1 MPESKQDRL
10 RRMALET
17 IEGKRKQGFFLP
29 YRYADGVKAPG
40 SYPAIE
46 AVFDR
51 HRDQFQSVL
60 DEIDARASVLEAF
73 AGPPPKPRWDQ
84 DWFPR
89 ADGAAAY
96 AMVASRRPRKVIEVG
111 SGHSTRFMAAAA
123 SSGAGITCIDP
134 EPRADF
140 GDLAVD
146 WRRSVLSEAH
156 LPMFE
161 ALEPGDFAFFDSS
174 HLMMP
179 GTDVDMIFN
188 RILPALRRG
197 VIVHIHDILLPDP
210 YPDVWEWRGYNEQNC
225 LGGWILA
232 GGLKP
237 LFSSRYA
244 VTRMGA
250 AEAGVLSRLPLN
262 SGAVETS
269 FWVEKS

>member
-10 RRMALET
+10 RRMAMET
-17 IEGKRKQGFFLP
+17 IDGTRRQGFFLP
-29 YRYADGVKAPG
+29 YRYADQVRAPG
-40 SYPAIE
+40 PYPAIE

-51 HRDQFQSVL
+51 HRDRFQTVL
-60 DEIDARASVLEAF
+60 DEIEARATMLESF
-73 AGPPPKPRWDQ
+73 AGPAPKPRWNQ

-89 ADGAAAY
+89 TDGAAAF
-96 AMVASRRPRKVIEVG
+96 ALVASRRPRRVIEVG

-123 SSGAGITCIDP
+123 SGGAGITSIDP

-146 WRRSVLSEAH
+146 WRRAVLSDAH

-188 RILPALRRG
+188 RILPALRPG
-197 VIVHIHDILLPDP
+197 VMVHIHDILLPDP
-210 YPDVWEWRGYNEQNC
+210 YPDVWEWRGYNEQNG

-250 AEAGVLSRLPLN
+250 ADKGVLSRLPM
-262 SGAVETS
+262 SKIAIETS
-269 FWVEKS
+269 FWAEKA

>member
-1 MPESKQDRL
+1 MSETKQDRL

-17 IEGKRKQGFFLP
+17 IEGTRKQGFFLP
-29 YRYADGVKAPG
+29 YRYAEGVKAP
-40 SYPAIE
+40 SAYPAVE

-51 HRDQFQSVL
+51 CRDRFQAVL
-60 DEIDARASVLEAF
+60 DDIEACADVLEGF
-73 AGPPPKPRWDQ
+73 DGPPPKPRWNQ

-89 ADGAAAY
+89 TDGAAAY
-96 AMVASRRPRKVIEVG
+96 AMIVKRRPRKVIEVG

-123 SSGAGITCIDP
+123 SNGAGITCIDP

-146 WRRSVLSEAH
+146 WRRSVLSDEH
-156 LPMFE
+156 LPMFQ
-161 ALEPGDFAFFDSS
+161 ALQPGDVAFFDSS

-188 RILPALRRG
+188 RILPVLRPG

-210 YPDVWEWRGYNEQNC
+210 YPPQWEWRGYNEQNG

-237 LFSSRYA
+237 LFSSAYA

-250 AEAGVLSRLPLN
+250 AKTGVLSRLPIN
-262 SGAVETS
+262 EGAVETS
-269 FWVEKS
+269 FWAEKE